1 MKSVFRRT
9 LAGFSVVPVRIC
21 FYADLQRAV
30 TARLKAP
37 IFHKEVCSLT
47 AVMKLQ
53 KVTQTFHDN
62 DVSRPKQAEEPH
74 ILITVIPIFSILGG
88 NTAGGDH
95 GDRSVLVLLLTHRR
109 RLLNGCHIIRA
120 NGFYELQSVKNS
132 RTPRFKSK

>member
-1 MKSVFRRT
+1 M
-9 LAGFSVVPVRIC
+9 AGFSVVPVRIC

-30 TARLKAP
+30 KAP

-62 DVSRPKQAEEPH
+62 EVPRPKQAEEPQ

-109 RLLNGCHIIRA
+109 RLLNSYHIIRA